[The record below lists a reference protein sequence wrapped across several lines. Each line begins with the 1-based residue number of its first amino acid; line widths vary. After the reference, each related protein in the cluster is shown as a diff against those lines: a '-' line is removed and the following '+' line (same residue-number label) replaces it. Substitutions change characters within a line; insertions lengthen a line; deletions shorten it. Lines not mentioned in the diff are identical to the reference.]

1 MEQRVISVISPSLS
15 VLSVLFH
22 HLYYSREGASLGPH
36 LRLLIDG
43 GLMLTYV
50 SHNPPFCGNREVD
63 WLS

>member
-1 MEQRVISVISPSLS
+1 VY
-15 VLSVLFH
+15 SVLFH
-22 HLYYSREGASLGPH
+22 RLYYSREGASLGPH

-50 SHNPPFCGNREVD
+50 SHNPPYCGNCEVD